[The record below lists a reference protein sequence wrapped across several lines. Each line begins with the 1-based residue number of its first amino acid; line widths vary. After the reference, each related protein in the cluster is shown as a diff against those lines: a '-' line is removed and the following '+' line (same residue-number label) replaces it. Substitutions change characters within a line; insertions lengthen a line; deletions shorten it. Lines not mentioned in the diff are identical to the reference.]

1 MAIYHLSVKPVS
13 RSSGRSSVAA
23 AAYRSADK
31 LHNARDGVTHDYS
44 KRQGVEHSE
53 IVLAKGKEIEWAKD
67 REKLWNAAEFS
78 EKRKDARVAREVE
91 VALPHELNFDE
102 RLVLTREFSQHLADR
117 YNVAV
122 DFAIHKPH
130 ETSDERNFHVHI
142 LMTTREVNETGLG
155 QKTLIEKENKWLLNN
170 NYPTAKMQIKE
181 IRQQWAQMSN
191 LALERK
197 GLNVRIDHRSFEDRG
212 IEIAPTQHIGVSAS
226 EMQKR
231 GIDTERQLMT
241 HEDAALNAQIIQES
255 PDELFRIITT
265 EKSVFDRHDVAKTIH
280 RYTDN
285 AEDFQVC
292 MAKVMASPELVEL
305 RKELTHQP
313 SASTTD
319 KRSGQQGNRSR
330 VELAKYSTQSQ
341 VNLERELVGR
351 ALNLSEQKT
360 HAVSDKKLAAAIEQ
374 FDQNL
379 RQSTGG
385 YGLSEEQQLALNHV
399 ASAERLS
406 VVEGLGGAGKST
418 LLAAAR
424 EAWEAEGYQVHG
436 AALSGKAAEG
446 LEESS
451 GIVSRTLASWEY
463 SFQLGHKPTTLGPKD
478 VFVIDEAG
486 MVSSKQLGRFI
497 EHIDRSGAKLVLV
510 GDSEQLQPINAGA
523 PFRAIAERVDSAGLM
538 QIRRQKVD
546 WQRGASVDLAQ
557 QRTAQALETYAQHKR
572 IHFELNEKAAKDRL
586 IDDYIRDITHSPNS
600 SRIVLAHRR
609 VDVYALNQGIREIL
623 QDQQQ
628 LVKGMELGERTY
640 TTNAG
645 KRDFAPGDRFLF
657 LENNRELDVKN
668 GMLGEVVKTEAGFI
682 QVKVDGKDLQIT
694 VPTDEYTAF
703 DHGYATTIHKSQG
716 ATVDRSF
723 VLASSTMDRHL
734 TYVALTRHREDTGL
748 YVDQAQFKDVPEL
761 SARLSRAGAKEM
773 TLDYLED
780 HKAVNLELPE
790 RKPLSPPSQFEVALN
805 QYTQAYHSIETQKAK
820 GLPVLNKQKNHLK
833 QAHAQLEQARPG
845 SVELLEKTLKNEAI
859 AKELSAMK
867 PGRAKAEKI
876 VQHMKA
882 ELTGEIAPTRDTKA
896 LARDEALNKE
906 EPLAHKSRE
915 TGSFKRSTDFERAV
929 GEYANAAQSILN
941 QKLKGLPELPRQRK
955 QLNLAG
961 EQLDRIK
968 PGSAELLKSTLNY
981 DTEARKM
988 LSLKPGRE
996 RTQGLIERMKS
1007 GVGRQ
1012 REQEILAQKALEK
1025 QLQKDRGFGLD
1036 R

>member
-1 MAIYHLSVKPVS
+1 MAIYHLSVKPIS

-31 LHNARDGVTHDYS
+31 LHNGRDGVTHDYS
-44 KRQGVEHSE
+44 QRKGVEHSE
-53 IVLAKGKEIEWAKD
+53 IVLAKGKKIEWAKD
-67 REKLWNAAEFS
+67 RERLWNAAELS

-91 VALPHELNFDE
+91 VALPHELNHEE
-102 RLVLTREFSQHLADR
+102 RLALSREFSQHLADR
-117 YNVAV
+117 YQVAV

-130 ETSDERNFHVHI
+130 DSSDERNFHVHI

-155 QKTLIEKENKWLLNN
+155 EKSLIEKENKWLLNN

-181 IRQQWAQMSN
+181 IRQQWAHMSN

-197 GLNVRIDHRSFEDRG
+197 GLDVRIDHRSFEDRG
-212 IEIAPTQHIGVSAS
+212 IELAPTQHIGISAS

-231 GIDTERQLMT
+231 GIDTERQSIT
-241 HEDAALNAQIIQES
+241 REDADLNAQIIQES
-255 PDELFRIITT
+255 PEELFRIITT
-265 EKSVFDRHDVAKTIH
+265 EKSVFDRHDVAKTVH

-285 AEDFQVC
+285 AEDFQLC

-305 RKELTHQP
+305 RKELTVQP
-313 SASTTD
+313 SQIPGKKGEQSNV
-319 KRSGQQGNRSR
+319 Q
-330 VELAKYSTQSQ
+330 LAKYSTQTQ

-360 HAVSDKKLAAAIEQ
+360 HAVSNKKLASAITQ

-385 YGLSEEQQLALNHV
+385 YGLSDEQQLALHHV

-451 GIVSRTLASWEY
+451 GIASRTLASWEY
-463 SFQLGHKPTTLGPKD
+463 GFQSEHKPTTLGPKD

-538 QIRRQKVD
+538 EIRRQKVD

-557 QRTAQALETYAQHKR
+557 QRTAQALDTYAQHQR
-572 IHFELNEKAAKDRL
+572 IHFDLDEGAAKDRL
-586 IDDYIRDITHSPNS
+586 INDYIRDITHYPDS
-600 SRIVLAHRR
+600 SRVVLAHRR
-609 VDVYALNQGIREIL
+609 KDVYALNQGIREIL
-623 QDQQQ
+623 QDQQR
-628 LVKGMELGERTY
+628 LVKGEGSGERTY

-645 KRDFAPGDRFLF
+645 KRDFVPGDRFLF

-668 GMLGEVVKTEAGFI
+668 GMLGKVVKTEDGFI
-682 QVKVDGKDLQIT
+682 QVKVDGKDRQVT
-694 VPTDEYTAF
+694 VPTGEYSAF
-703 DHGYATTIHKSQG
+703 DYGYATTIHKSQG

-723 VLASSTMDRHL
+723 VLASPTMDRHL

-748 YVDQAQFKDVPEL
+748 YVDQEQFKDVSEL
-761 SARLSRAGAKEM
+761 SSQLSRAGAKEM
-773 TLDYLED
+773 TLDYLEG
-780 HKAVNLELPE
+780 HEAVNLELPE

-805 QYTQAYHSIETQKAK
+805 QYSQAHQSIETQKAK
-820 GLPVLNKQKNHLK
+820 GLPVLGRQKNHLK
-833 QAHAQLEQARPG
+833 QAHDQLEQARPG
-845 SVELLEKTLKNEAI
+845 SVELLEKTLKNEAMAEEI
-859 AKELSAMK
+859 AAMK

-896 LARDEALNKE
+896 LTKD
-906 EPLAHKSRE
+906 EPLDHESLRPD
-915 TGSFKRSTDFERAV
+915 SLKRSTDFERAV
-929 GEYANAAQSILN
+929 GEYAKAARRMLD
-941 QKLKGLPELPRQRK
+941 QKTKGLPELPSQRK
-955 QLNLAG
+955 QLDLVG

-981 DTEARKM
+981 DPKAREM

-1025 QLQKDRGFGLD
+1025 QLQKDRGFRLD

>member
-44 KRQGVEHSE
+44 RRQGVEHSE

-67 REKLWNAAEFS
+67 REKLWNAAELS

-91 VALPHELNFDE
+91 IALPHELNSDE
-102 RLVLTREFSQHLADR
+102 RLMLTREFSQHLSDR
-117 YNVAV
+117 YNIAV

-130 ETSDERNFHVHI
+130 DTSDERNFHVHI

-155 QKTLIEKENKWLLNN
+155 EKSLIEKENKWLLNN

-197 GLNVRIDHRSFEDRG
+197 GLDVRIDHRSFEDRG
-212 IEIAPTQHIGVSAS
+212 IELAPTQHIGISAS

-231 GIDTERQLMT
+231 GIDTERQSIT
-241 HEDAALNAQIIQES
+241 REDAALNAQIIQDQPE
-255 PDELFRIITT
+255 ELFRIITT
-265 EKSVFDRHDVAKTIH
+265 EKSVFDRHDVAKTVH

-285 AEDFQVC
+285 AEDFQLC

-305 RKELTHQP
+305 RKELTVQP
-313 SASTTD
+313 SHIPGKKGEQSNV
-319 KRSGQQGNRSR
+319 Q
-330 VELAKYSTQSQ
+330 LAKYSTQTQ

-360 HAVSDKKLAAAIEQ
+360 HAVSEKKLDSAIDQ

-385 YGLSEEQQLALNHV
+385 YGLSDEQQLALHHV

-451 GIVSRTLASWEY
+451 GITSRTLASWEY
-463 SFQLGHKPTTLGPKD
+463 GFQSEHKPTTLGPKD

-497 EHIDRSGAKLVLV
+497 EHIDHSGAKLVLV

-538 QIRRQKVD
+538 EIRRQKVD

-557 QRTAQALETYAQHKR
+557 QRTAQALETYAHHNR
-572 IHFELNEKAAKDRL
+572 IHFELGESAAKDRL
-586 IDDYIRDITHSPNS
+586 INDYIRDITHHPDC

-628 LVKGMELGERTY
+628 LVKGVESGERTY

-682 QVKVDGKDLQIT
+682 QVKIDGKDRQVT

-723 VLASSTMDRHL
+723 VLASPTMDRHL

-748 YVDQAQFKDVPEL
+748 YVDQEQFKDVPEL
-761 SARLSRAGAKEM
+761 STRLSRAGAKEM
-773 TLDYLED
+773 TLDYLEG
-780 HKAVNLELPE
+780 HEAINLELPE

-805 QYTQAYHSIETQKAK
+805 QYTQAYHSIENQKAK
-820 GLPVLNKQKNHLK
+820 GLPVLNRQKNHLK
-833 QAHAQLEQARPG
+833 QAHDQLEQARPG

-859 AKELSAMK
+859 AKELGAMK
-867 PGRAKAEKI
+867 PGRAKSEKI

-882 ELTGEIAPTRDTKA
+882 ELTGEIAPTRDTKL
-896 LARDEALNKE
+896 LARDETLNKE
-906 EPLAHKSRE
+906 EPLAHESRE
-915 TGSFKRSTDFERAV
+915 AGTFKRSTDFERAV
-929 GEYANAAQSILN
+929 GEYANAAQSLLN

-981 DTEARKM
+981 DPKAREM

-1012 REQEILAQKALEK
+1012 LEQEILAQKALEK

>member
-1 MAIYHLSVKPVS
+1 MAIYHLSVKPIS

-53 IVLAKGKEIEWAKD
+53 IVLAKGKEIAWAKD
-67 REKLWNAAEFS
+67 REKLWNAAEFA

-91 VALPHELNFDE
+91 VALPHELNIDE
-102 RLVLTREFSQHLADR
+102 RLALTREFSQHLADR

-130 ETSDERNFHVHI
+130 DTSDERNFHVHI

-155 QKTLIEKENKWLLNN
+155 QKSLIEKENKWLLNN

-197 GLNVRIDHRSFEDRG
+197 GLDVRIDHRSFEDRG

-265 EKSVFDRHDVAKTIH
+265 EKSVFDRYDVAKTIH

-285 AEDFQVC
+285 AEDFQLC
-292 MAKVMASPELVEL
+292 MAKVMASSELVEL
-305 RKELTHQP
+305 RKELTHQ
-313 SASTTD
+313 SSVSTTD
-319 KRSGQQGNRSR
+319 KHSGQKWGHSR
-330 VELAKYSTQSQ
+330 VELAKYSTQTQ

-360 HAVSDKKLAAAIEQ
+360 HAVSDKKLAAAMEQ
-374 FDQNL
+374 FDQRL

-451 GIVSRTLASWEY
+451 GITSRTLASWEY
-463 SFQLGHKPTTLGPKD
+463 RFQLGHKPTTLGPKD

-557 QRTAQALETYAQHKR
+557 QRTAQALATYAQYKR
-572 IHFELNEKAAKDRL
+572 VHFELNERAAKDRL
-586 IDDYIRDITHSPNS
+586 IDDYMRDITHSPDS

-628 LVKGMELGERTY
+628 LVKGVEFGERTY

-682 QVKVDGKDLQIT
+682 QVKVDGKDRQIT

-773 TLDYLED
+773 TLDYLEGD
-780 HKAVNLELPE
+780 KAVNLELPE

-833 QAHAQLEQARPG
+833 QAHDQLEQARPG
-845 SVELLEKTLKNEAI
+845 SVELLEKTLENEAI
-859 AKELSAMK
+859 VKELSSMK

-882 ELTGEIAPTRDTKA
+882 QLTGEIVPARDTKRLA
-896 LARDEALNKE
+896 KDEPLARDSR
-906 EPLAHKSRE
+906 KSDSL
-915 TGSFKRSTDFERAV
+915 TRSTDFERAV
-929 GEYANAAQSILN
+929 NEYAKAARRMLD
-941 QKLKGLPELPRQRK
+941 QKMKGLPELPSQRK
-955 QLNLAG
+955 QLNLVG

-981 DTEARKM
+981 DPKAREK
-988 LSLKPGRE
+988 LSLNPSRE
-996 RTQGLIERMKS
+996 RTQGLIERMKT

-1012 REQEILAQKALEK
+1012 REQEILAQKRLEK
-1025 QLQKDRGFGLD
+1025 QLQKGRDFGLD